1 MNKLLKL
8 VGVLLAGLLTGA
20 VCVLAW
26 ASVTTH
32 RLRAQ
37 TFHTHSVDFP
47 IPFPVAPAE
56 VSSLKLTPDAA
67 QQLARERAVARGQHL
82 VTARYTCMAC
92 HGATFGGGVM
102 VDAFPIV
109 RLLAPNLTLG
119 AGSRTADYQPRDW
132 DRIVRHGVLRDGHP
146 AVMPSVDFQRMSDQE
161 LSDIVS
167 YIRSL
172 PPVDNTVPTSTF
184 GPLGKILVATG
195 KMQFSASLIASH
207 TTPHLVYPPAE
218 SASAEFGKHLT
229 SICMGCHGA
238 DLSGGPIAGGDPSWP
253 PARNLTPDATGLKS
267 WTYDQFEAA
276 LTASRR
282 PDGTVLRSPMK
293 EVAGYGKSMTDGE
306 RRALWAYLQSL
317 PPVSKTVTRP

>member
-1 MNKLLKL
+1 MNKLLKI
-8 VGVLLAGLLTGA
+8 VGVLLVGLA
-20 VCVLAW
+20 VGVACVLAW
-26 ASVTTH
+26 ASITTH

-37 TFHTHSVDFP
+37 TFQTHSVDFP
-47 IPFPVAPAE
+47 IPFPIAPAE
-56 VSSLKLTPDAA
+56 VASLKLAPDAA
-67 QQLARERAVARGQHL
+67 RRLAQERAVTRGEHL

-92 HGATFGGGVM
+92 HGAKFGGGVM
-102 VDAFPIV
+102 VDAFPIG

-119 AGSRTADYQPRDW
+119 TGSRTADYQPRDW

-146 AVMPSVDFQRMSDQE
+146 AVMPSVDFQEMSDQE

-172 PPVDNTVPTSTF
+172 PPVNNTVPTSTF

-218 SASAEFGKHLT
+218 SASADFGKHLT
-229 SICMGCHGA
+229 SICVGWHGA

-253 PARNLTPDATGLKS
+253 PARNLTPDATGLKT
-267 WTYDQFEAA
+267 WTYDQFMAA
-276 LTASRR
+276 LTMSRR
-282 PDGTVLRSPMK
+282 PDGTALRSPMK

-317 PPVSKTVTRP
+317 PPVSKTVTK

>member
-1 MNKLLKL
+1 MKTLLKI
-8 VGVLLAGLLTGA
+8 VGVLL
-20 VCVLAW
+20 VVLAAVVLCVYAW
-26 ASVTTH
+26 AGITTD

-37 TFHTHSVDFP
+37 TFQTHSVDFP
-47 IPFPVAPAE
+47 IPFPVDSAE
-56 VSSLKLTPDAA
+56 VSSLGLAQDAA
-67 QQLARERAVARGQHL
+67 RDLAQQRAVARGKHL
-82 VTARYTCMAC
+82 VSARYTCNAC

-102 VDAFPIV
+102 VDAFPIG

-119 AGSRTADYQPRDW
+119 AGSRTTDYQAQDW
-132 DRIVRHGVLRDGHP
+132 DRIVRHGVLKDGHP

-161 LSDIVS
+161 LSDIVA

-172 PPVDNTVPTSTF
+172 PPVDNIVPRSTF

-195 KMQFSASLIASH
+195 KIQFSATEIKSH
-207 TTPHLVYPPAE
+207 TTAHLVYPPAE
-218 SASAEFGKHLT
+218 SPSAEFGKHLT

-267 WTYDQFEAA
+267 WTYEQFAAA
-276 LTASRR
+276 LTTGRR

-293 EVAGYGKSMTDGE
+293 DIVPYGQGMTEVE
-306 RRALWAYLQSL
+306 RHALWAYLQSV
-317 PPVSKTVTRP
+317 PPVQKSVTKP